1 MNPYQEYF
9 ISNYVVFNKRDRL
22 IFELN
27 SKKKK
32 EKFMNYFCHDTKKII
47 IPERIVYE
55 GNVIDAMPYIK
66 SINEFYVMTYDNIE
80 GKMLDKNE
88 LMKYIEEEYMPII
101 AISKSLVII
110 KEEVEKKGHLYILKE
125 NKKN

>member
-1 MNPYQEYF
+1 MTQ
-9 ISNYVVFNKRDRL
+9 
-22 IFELN
+22 
-27 SKKKK
+27 
-32 EKFMNYFCHDTKKII
+32 KII

-55 GNVIDAMPYIK
+55 GNVTDAMPYIK

-110 KEEVEKKGHLYILKE
+110 KEEVKKRSCLHSKGKLKE
-125 NKKN
+125 LRKLYKLEQ

>member
-1 MNPYQEYF
+1 
-9 ISNYVVFNKRDRL
+9 
-22 IFELN
+22 
-27 SKKKK
+27 
-32 EKFMNYFCHDTKKII
+32 MNYFCHDTKKII

-66 SINEFYVMTYDNIE
+66 SINEFYVMIYDNIE

-101 AISKSLVII
+101 AISESLVII

>member
-1 MNPYQEYF
+1 MNLYQEYF

-27 SKKKK
+27 PKKKK

-88 LMKYIEEEYMPII
+88 LMNYIGRIYAYNCNFWI
-101 AISKSLVII
+101 AGYYKRRS
-110 KEEVEKKGHLYILKE
+110 EKKGHLYILKE
-125 NKKN
+125 N

>member
-1 MNPYQEYF
+1 
-9 ISNYVVFNKRDRL
+9 
-22 IFELN
+22 
-27 SKKKK
+27 
-32 EKFMNYFCHDTKKII
+32 
-47 IPERIVYE
+47 
-55 GNVIDAMPYIK
+55 
-66 SINEFYVMTYDNIE
+66 MTYDNIE

-125 NKKN
+125 N

>member
-55 GNVIDAMPYIK
+55 GNVIDPMPYIK

-101 AISKSLVII
+101 AISESLVII
-110 KEEVEKKGHLYILKE
+110 KEEVKKKGHLYILKE
-125 NKKN
+125 N

>member
-101 AISKSLVII
+101 AISESLVLI
-110 KEEVEKKGHLYILKE
+110 KEEVGKKGHLYILTE
-125 NKKN
+125 NKKK

>member
-1 MNPYQEYF
+1 MPW
-9 ISNYVVFNKRDRL
+9 
-22 IFELN
+22 
-27 SKKKK
+27 
-32 EKFMNYFCHDTKKII
+32 HKKII

-55 GNVIDAMPYIK
+55 GNVTDAMPYIK

-88 LMKYIEEEYMPII
+88 LMKYIEEEYII

-110 KEEVEKKGHLYILKE
+110 KEEVGKRVIFTF
-125 NKKN
+125 

>member
-1 MNPYQEYF
+1 MSWHE
-9 ISNYVVFNKRDRL
+9 
-22 IFELN
+22 
-27 SKKKK
+27 
-32 EKFMNYFCHDTKKII
+32 KII

-55 GNVIDAMPYIK
+55 GNVTDAMPYIK

-88 LMKYIEEEYMPII
+88 LMKYIEEEYII

-110 KEEVEKKGHLYILKE
+110 KEEVGKRVIFTF
-125 NKKN
+125 

>member
-101 AISKSLVII
+101 AISESLVLI
-110 KEEVEKKGHLYILKE
+110 KKVHLYILKE

>member
-1 MNPYQEYF
+1 MSWHE
-9 ISNYVVFNKRDRL
+9 
-22 IFELN
+22 
-27 SKKKK
+27 
-32 EKFMNYFCHDTKKII
+32 KII

-55 GNVIDAMPYIK
+55 GNVTDAMPYIK

-88 LMKYIEEEYMPII
+88 LMKYIEEEYII

-110 KEEVEKKGHLYILKE
+110 KEEVENRGHLYILKE
-125 NKKN
+125 N

>member
-101 AISKSLVII
+101 AISESLVII
-110 KEEVEKKGHLYILKE
+110 KEEVEKKGNLYILK
-125 NKKN
+125 KN

>member
-1 MNPYQEYF
+1 M
-9 ISNYVVFNKRDRL
+9 
-22 IFELN
+22 
-27 SKKKK
+27 SKK
-32 EKFMNYFCHDTKKII
+32 KKII

-55 GNVIDAMPYIK
+55 GNVTDAMPYIK

-88 LMKYIEEEYMPII
+88 LMKYIEEEYII

-110 KEEVEKKGHLYILKE
+110 KEEVENRGHLYILKE
-125 NKKN
+125 N

>member
-1 MNPYQEYF
+1 MNLYQEYF

-32 EKFMNYFCHDTKKII
+32 E
-47 IPERIVYE
+47 RIVYE

-66 SINEFYVMTYDNIE
+66 SINEFYVITYDNIE

-110 KEEVEKKGHLYILKE
+110 KEEVEKKRV
-125 NKKN
+125 NFTF

>member
-1 MNPYQEYF
+1 MKKIIMNPYQEYF

-101 AISKSLVII
+101 AISESLVII
-110 KEEVEKKGHLYILKE
+110 KEEVEKRVIFTF
-125 NKKN
+125 